1 MAGIQS
7 ALSGRRT
14 LTAIYVVF
22 ALAAGIQSYV
32 SPQKQFYEGGKYYTC
47 YNNYVIFR
55 NSYTH
60 LAEDRDMYVQYP
72 DEQGDLYKYTP
83 TFALFFGLFAMM
95 PDWLGLTLWNLLNA
109 LVLLT
114 AIYRLPGFMV
124 RQKNIML
131 LILLPEL
138 MTSLQNEQSNGLIAG
153 LLIHAFVWMEAGRLF
168 PAVISV
174 MASAFVKLFGIV
186 GLAWLIFY
194 PGRWKSALYAC
205 LATLLLAAAPLLM
218 ISPGSYQA
226 QLRSFARMLGEDHSA
241 SYGFSVMGWLHTWFG
256 LDGGKNLVLVTGAIL
271 LLLPLALIN
280 KYGTYRYRLLQLC
293 SVLIWIVIFN
303 HKAESPTFVIA
314 MAGVAIWYMAMP
326 KTRTANILLALAL
339 IFTSLSPTDIF
350 PAWLRTYLV
359 IPYTLKAV
367 PCILI
372 WARIWYESV
381 FGCLEGIE
389 AEVLNNG
396 TE

>member
-1 MAGIQS
+1 MEIRDSVLAWMQS
-7 ALSGRRT
+7 ALSGRRV
-14 LTAIYVVF
+14 LTVVYVVF

-32 SPQKQFYEGGKYYTC
+32 SPDKQFTDGGKYYTC

-60 LAEDRDMYVQYP
+60 MAEDRDMYVQYP

-95 PDWLGLTLWNLLNA
+95 PDWLGLCLWNLLNA

-114 AIYRLPGFMV
+114 AIYRLPGFLV
-124 RQKNIML
+124 RQKNFML
-131 LILLPEL
+131 ILLLPEL
-138 MTSLQNEQSNGLIAG
+138 MTSLQNEQSNGLITG

-168 PAVISV
+168 PAVMSV
-174 MASAFVKLFGIV
+174 VASAFVKLFGIA

-194 PGRWKSALYAC
+194 PGRWKSAIYTV

-218 ISPGSYQA
+218 TSYDSYA
-226 QLRSFARMLGEDHSA
+226 SQLRSFGRMLGEDHSA
-241 SYGFSVMGWLHTWFG
+241 SYGYSVMGWLHTWFG
-256 LDGGKNLVLVTGAIL
+256 LDGGKNLVLAMGGIL
-271 LLLPLALIN
+271 LLLPFALIN
-280 KYGTYRYRLLQLC
+280 KYSIYQYRLLQLC
-293 SVLIWIVIFN
+293 SGLIWIVIFN

-314 MAGVAIWYMAMP
+314 MAGVVIWYMTMP
-326 KTRTANILLALAL
+326 KSRTNNILLALAL

-350 PAWLRTYLV
+350 PAWVRQNLV

-367 PCILI
+367 PCIAI
-372 WARIWYESV
+372 WAKIWYESV
-381 FGCLEGIE
+381 FDDLQ
-389 AEVLNNG
+389 
-396 TE
+396 